1 MMILIRADSLL
12 SSSNVAGYRDFFPR
26 LKIRTLVSSP
36 GYQNARSKRVDKLM
50 QSPSERNRDDEGAN
64 EREKQRDSMFAAGGA
79 DDLHWL

>member
-1 MMILIRADSLL
+1 MLTVFCA
-12 SSSNVAGYRDFFPR
+12 SSNVAGYRDFFPR

-50 QSPSERNRDDEGAN
+50 QSPSERNRNHDGARKK
-64 EREKQRDSMFAAGGA
+64 EWQRDSMFAAGGA

>member
-12 SSSNVAGYRDFFPR
+12 SSSDVAGYRDFFPR

-50 QSPSERNRDDEGAN
+50 QSPSARNKNNEGAK
-64 EREKQRDSMFAAGGA
+64 EKEKLRDSMFSAGGA